1 MLYNML
7 KNYIKIAWRNILKSK
22 GTFAIN
28 IIGLSTGLACFILIG
43 LWVKD
48 ELSVDKF
55 HKNDEQLYQ
64 VMEVMEAN
72 GDISVNPDTQGL
84 LAETMAKDL
93 PEVEKA
99 TTFFSLVNEGYE
111 FNLKT
116 PDNKIVKAGAI
127 FADKAFF
134 EIFTFPLIQGNTS
147 QVFNQK
153 ESVVISKSLAQK
165 IFGSSDVLGET
176 IDCTFFGMSVLAKVT
191 GVMHDVPENSTMQFD
206 FVLTKGILFDMV
218 PNFKEWSNEGT
229 NTFLTLK
236 EGTNIEAFNAK
247 IKNFVHAYSNDT
259 RFTAFVRPY
268 SDAYLYGTY
277 ENGVQSG
284 GRINYVKLFSI
295 IGLFI
300 LIIAC
305 INFMN
310 LSTATAS
317 KREKEI
323 GIKKAV
329 GSSRGSLIL
338 QFLSES
344 VMTVLFALAVAVVL
358 VIVLLPNFNEITGKS
373 ISLNIG
379 PLTLLYLLLGAIV
392 TGIISGYYP
401 AFYLSSIT
409 TIGILKGKVKTSF
422 SELLARKG
430 LVIFQF
436 SISLFLIVAVLAV
449 YNQVQFIQNMNLG
462 YDRENV
468 IYIERDGPLMEKSE
482 AFLSRAKD
490 LPEIT
495 NASSIQGAIAQ
506 SGDNSNTSGL
516 DWQGR
521 DPEASLVFSIKT
533 VDYDLIE
540 TLDIEMAEGRSFSR
554 DFGTED
560 ESLIFNETAIKAM
573 GIENPIGKKINM
585 WGEEKIIVG
594 VTKDFFSSSIHE
606 TIQPVIFRY
615 SPQRTSQFVFR
626 IAKGQ
631 EAMAIE
637 SLKDLYAE
645 FNPGYPFNY
654 SFMDDNYQTLYAS
667 EKRVATLSKYFAGLA
682 ILISCLGLFG
692 LAMFNAKQRA
702 KEIGVR
708 KVLGAS
714 VGKIVLMLSS
724 DFVKLTLAAVLIAFP
739 LSWYAINKWLDGYAY
754 KADLDYSV
762 FIYSFIGIVLITVIT
777 VSYQAIKAAIA
788 NPVESLRSE

>member
-1 MLYNML
+1 ML
-7 KNYIKIAWRNILKSK
+7 KNYIKIGWRNILKSK
-22 GTFAIN
+22 GSFAIN
-28 IIGLSTGLACFILIG
+28 IVGLSTGLACFILIG

-55 HKNDEQLYQ
+55 HENDTQLYQ
-64 VMEVMEAN
+64 VMEVQEAN
-72 GDISVNPDTQGL
+72 NDISVNPDTQGL

-127 FADKAFF
+127 FADKPFF
-134 EIFTFPLIQGNTS
+134 EIFTYPLIQGNVS
-147 QVFNQK
+147 QVFDQK
-153 ESVVISKSLAQK
+153 ESVVISESLAHK
-165 IFGSSDVLGET
+165 MFNSTDVLDKT
-176 IDCTFFGMSVLAKVT
+176 IDCSFFGMGVLAKVT
-191 GVMHDVPENSTMQFD
+191 GVMKDVPANSTMKFD
-206 FVLTKGILFDMV
+206 FVLTKGTLFDMV
-218 PNFKEWSNEGT
+218 PNFKEWGNEGT

-236 EGTNIEAFNAK
+236 EGTDIDAFNAK

-268 SDAYLYGTY
+268 SDAYLYNNY
-277 ENGVQSG
+277 ENGVQAG
-284 GRINYVKLFSI
+284 GRINYVKLFSA
-295 IGLFI
+295 IGIFI

-329 GSSRGSLIL
+329 GSSRSGLIL

-344 VMTVLFALAVAVVL
+344 VMTVLFALVVAVFLVL
-358 VIVLLPNFNEITGKS
+358 ILLPQFNEITDKS
-373 ISLNIG
+373 ITLDIDL
-379 PLTLLYLLLGAIV
+379 LTVIYLILGAVV

-401 AFYLSSIT
+401 AFYLSGIT
-409 TIGILKGKVKTSF
+409 TIGILKGKVKSSF

-468 IYIERDGPLMEKSE
+468 LFIERDGPLMEKSE
-482 AFLSRAKD
+482 AFLNRAKE
-490 LPEIT
+490 LPEII
-495 NASSIQGAIAQ
+495 NASAIQGAIAQ

-521 DPEASLVFSIKT
+521 DPEVNLVYAIKT

-540 TLDIEMAEGRSFSR
+540 TLNIEMAEGRSFSR
-554 DFGTED
+554 EFGAEN
-560 ESLIFNETAIKAM
+560 ENLIFNETAIKAM

-585 WGEEKIIVG
+585 WGEEKTIVG
-594 VTKDFFSSSIHE
+594 VTKDFFANSIHE
-606 TIQPVIFRY
+606 TIRPMIFRF
-615 SPQRTSQFVFR
+615 SPERTSQFVFK
-626 IAKGQ
+626 IAKGK
-631 EAMAIE
+631 EAVAIANLE
-637 SLKDLYAE
+637 DLYKE
-645 FNPGYPFNY
+645 FNTGYPFNY
-654 SFMDDNYQTLYAS
+654 SFMDDNYQKLYAS
-667 EKRVATLSKYFAGLA
+667 EQRVAKLSRYFAGLA

-702 KEIGVR
+702 KEIGIR

-714 VGKIVLMLSS
+714 VGKVVLMLSS
-724 DFVKLTLAAVLIAFP
+724 DFVKLTLVSALIAFP
-739 LSWYAINKWLDGYAY
+739 LSWYGINKWLDGYAY
-754 KADLDYSV
+754 KTELNYSV
-762 FIYSFIGIVLITVIT
+762 FIYSFIGIILITILT
-777 VSYQAIKAAIA
+777 VSYQAIKAALV
-788 NPVESLRSE
+788 NPVESLKSE

>member
-1 MLYNML
+1 MI

-22 GTFAIN
+22 TTFAIN
-28 IIGLSTGLACFILIG
+28 IVGLSTGLACFILIG
-43 LWVKD
+43 LWVND
-48 ELSVDKF
+48 EMSIDKF
-55 HKNDEQLYQ
+55 HENDEQLYQ

-72 GDISVNPDTQGL
+72 DDISVNPHTQGL
-84 LAETMAKDL
+84 LAETMVKDL

-99 TTFFSLVNEGYE
+99 TTFFSLVDEGYE

-116 PDNKIVKAGAI
+116 PDDKIIKAGAI
-127 FADKAFF
+127 FADKPFF
-134 EIFTFPLIQGNTS
+134 EMFTYPLTHGNAS
-147 QVFNQK
+147 LVFEQK
-153 ESVVISKSLAQK
+153 ESVVITESLAQK
-165 IFGSSDVLGET
+165 MFNSTDVLGES
-176 IDCTFFGMSVLAKVT
+176 IDCSFFGMTVLAKVT
-191 GVMHDVPENSTMQFD
+191 GVIKDTPSNSTMQFD
-206 FVLTKGILFDMV
+206 FVLTKETLFDMI
-218 PNFKEWSNEGT
+218 PNFTKWSNEGT
-229 NTFLTLK
+229 NTFVQLQK
-236 EGTNIEAFNAK
+236 GTDIKAFNAK
-247 IKNFVHAYSNDT
+247 IKTFVHSYSNDT
-259 RFTAFVRPY
+259 RFQTFVRPY
-268 SDAYLYGTY
+268 SEAYLYGSY

-329 GSSRGSLIL
+329 GSSRGGLIL

-344 VMTVLFALAVAVVL
+344 VMTVFFALIVAVVL
-358 VIVLLPNFNEITGKS
+358 VLALLPTFNEITGKL
-373 ISLNIG
+373 ISFDIDL
-379 PLTLLYLLLGAIV
+379 LTGVYLLFGALII
-392 TGIISGYYP
+392 GIASGYYP
-401 AFYLSSIT
+401 AFYLSGIT

-436 SISLFLIVAVLAV
+436 SISLFLIVAVLAI

-468 IYIERDGPLMEKSE
+468 VLTERDGPLMEKSE
-482 AFLSRAKD
+482 AFLNRVRE
-490 LPEIT
+490 LPEIIS
-495 NASSIQGAIAQ
+495 ASSIQGAIAQ

-521 DPEASLVFSIKT
+521 DAAANVVFSIKT
-533 VDYDLIE
+533 VDYNLIE
-540 TLDIEMAEGRSFSR
+540 TLDIKMAEGRSFSSE
-554 DFGTED
+554 FGA
-560 ESLIFNETAIKAM
+560 ESENLIFNETAIKAM
-573 GIENPIGKKINM
+573 GIKDPIGKKVNM
-585 WGEEKIIVG
+585 WGEEKTIVG
-594 VTKDFFSSSIHE
+594 VTKDFFANSIHE
-606 TIQPVIFRY
+606 TIRPILFRY
-615 SPQRTSQFVFR
+615 APERTSQFIYR
-626 IAKGQ
+626 IAKGK
-631 EAMAIE
+631 EASALA
-637 SLKDLYAE
+637 SLEGLYSE

-654 SFMDDNYQTLYAS
+654 SFMDDKYQILYAS
-667 EKRVATLSKYFAGLA
+667 EQRVAKLSRYFAGLT

-714 VGKIVLMLSS
+714 VTRVVLMLSS
-724 DFVKLTLAAVLIAFP
+724 DFVKLILLATVIAFP

-754 KADLDYSV
+754 KAALDYSV
-762 FIYSFIGIVLITVIT
+762 FVYSFIGIVLITILT
-777 VSYQAIKAAIA
+777 VSYQAIKAALA
-788 NPVESLRSE
+788 NPVKSLMNE